1 MKGMKSI
8 ARIADLLVLAVVV
21 LLNPTM
27 PFYPSHEPPRIG
39 DKVEIYYQ
47 PAVDT
52 TALHKAIADVEQ
64 EMEEM
69 NYYLKVHNVTDEGY
83 NLVAQYHTS
92 LIAEQHQL
100 QAQLRAASAPL
111 NAQRSSLNA
120 RRSRLIPAKERPM
133 IAVKMTG
140 GYWRAGHFHIGALQG
155 KGIVRDQAG
164 RIVCGV
170 WDHDT
175 IVTATRKD
183 SLGTYRGQM
192 DRYYQACGQGV
203 MDEKDGCHK
212 EGFWQYDRIHGFGF
226 DSSPLHQLRIGEW
239 KEGRFLGE
247 KMKYTAERIYGID
260 ISRHQ
265 HEKGRKH
272 FGINWRQLRI
282 TSLGKR
288 HNAEGRTFPV
298 WGGYIKATEG
308 TTIRNRYFAQ
318 DYQQAR
324 KHGIHVGAYHF
335 FSMHTT
341 AAAQAD
347 YFLKHS
353 IIKKGDF
360 PPVLDVEPSEKQIE
374 QMGGDEPLMQ
384 RIRTFMQIV
393 EKRTGM
399 KPILYV
405 SQMFINKHMANAADI
420 KKQYNVWIARYG
432 QYKPDVRLVYWQ
444 LCPDGKV
451 DGITGDV
458 DINVFNGYQGQF
470 DEFVRTGFHQ

>member
-1 MKGMKSI
+1 MRNEMKMTKPI
-8 ARIADLLVLAVVV
+8 VRIVDLLVLAVVM

-27 PFYPSHEPPRIG
+27 PFHPSHEPPHIG
-39 DKVEIYYQ
+39 NKLEIYYQ
-47 PAVDT
+47 PPVDT
-52 TALHKAIADVEQ
+52 TVLHKALADVEQ

-92 LIAEQHQL
+92 LLAEHRQLLAQHQNYTVG
-100 QAQLRAASAPL
+100 SVPL
-111 NAQRSSLNA
+111 CTRQ
-120 RRSRLIPAKERPM
+120 LIPAKERPM
-133 IAVKMTG
+133 IAVKTMG

-155 KGIVRDQAG
+155 KGIVRDPKG
-164 RIVCGV
+164 RIVCAV

-175 IVTATRKD
+175 IVTATRTD
-183 SLGTYRGQM
+183 SLGTYQGQM
-192 DRYYQACGQGV
+192 DKYYQACGQGV

-212 EGFWQYDRIHGFGF
+212 EGFWQYDCQHGFGF

-265 HEKGRKH
+265 HEKGRKRY
-272 FGINWRQLRI
+272 GINWRQLRI

-298 WGGYIKATEG
+298 SFVYIKATEG

-318 DYQQAR
+318 DYQQAH
-324 KHGIHVGAYHF
+324 KQGIHVGAYHF
-335 FSMHTT
+335 FSLHTP
-341 AAAQAD
+341 AATQAD
-347 YFLKHS
+347 FFLKHS
-353 IIKKGDF
+353 IIRKGDF

-374 QMGGDEPLMQ
+374 QIGGDEVLMQ
-384 RIRTFMQIV
+384 RIRTWMQTV
-393 EKRTGM
+393 EQRTGLR
-399 KPILYV
+399 PILYV
-405 SQMFINKHMANAADI
+405 SQMFINKHMTNATDI
-420 KKQYNVWIARYG
+420 KKRYNVWIARYG
-432 QYKPDVRLVYWQ
+432 QYRPDVRLVYWQ

-451 DGITGDV
+451 NGITGDV

-470 DEFVRTGFHQ
+470 DEFVRTGQ